1 MSPEIINA
9 LYPVLIFVVVV
20 LGFFA
25 IGALFTDFDDMDDI
39 P

>member
-9 LYPVLIFVVVV
+9 LYPLLIFVAVV

-25 IGALFTDFDDMDDI
+25 IGAMFTDFDDTNDI